1 MGADYI
7 PTSDAGLLSW
17 SNNFSTKITATPTAY
32 GLTAANATAYAAAQS
47 AYATSYA
54 AAINPSTRGPLAVNN
69 KNVARASLVSVSR
82 HMAMQVQGTMT
93 VTSSQKLELGLN
105 PRTTFPS
112 PIPVPMQAGME
123 VLKVSGNVVR
133 VRAYNPA
140 DPTRRAKP
148 DGVSSITVMSYVG
161 ASAPA
166 ADGPWYFQ
174 GTTTRPTFDVAFVG
188 ESAVAG
194 AKVWL
199 TCFFANPRGLSGQAC
214 PPISTNLQS
223 GEVVAA

>member
-1 MGADYI
+1 MDYL
-7 PTSDAGLLSW
+7 PKSDAGLLSW

-32 GLTAANATAYAAAQS
+32 GLTAANATTYAASQA
-47 AYATSYA
+47 AYATAYS

-69 KNVARASLVSVSR
+69 KNVARDNLKHLSR
-82 HMAMQVQGTMT
+82 QMAMQVQGTMT
-93 VTSSQKLELGLN
+93 VTSSQKIELGLN
-105 PRTTFPS
+105 PRTNFPS
-112 PIPVPMQAGME
+112 PIGVPMQAGME
-123 VLKVSGNVVR
+123 VLKVTGNVVR

-148 DGVSSITVMSYVG
+148 IGVSSITILSFVG
-161 ASAPA
+161 ASAPD
-166 ADGPWYFQ
+166 ADGPWFFQ
-174 GTTTRPTFDVAFVG
+174 GSTTRTTFDVAFTG
-188 ESAVAG
+188 ESAAPG

-214 PPISTNLQS
+214 APISTNLQS